1 MPKYR
6 KKYNDKKSLKKY
18 VKSIVAKNIETKTSI
33 FRMTGIA
40 IGASGLAPI
49 TASFNDINIGDNQWE
64 RTGNQVTLTSV
75 KWDMFINGVD
85 ATNSIRMIVYI
96 PKVASAFIQNL
107 PFNGAVDYDSFT
119 VLKDFFIPTSLNGQN
134 CVRRNGYVSFK
145 NRGKS
150 LGMKT
155 TWSGALASGQT
166 KNRVLLYMVS
176 DSLVVPHPEV
186 NGVLHTFYKDA

>member
-1 MPKYR
+1 MPRYR
-6 KKYNDKKSLKKY
+6 RDKKSNLKKL

-33 FRMTGIA
+33 FRMAGIG

-49 TASFNDINIGDNQWE
+49 NASFNDLNIGDNQYE

-75 KWDMFINGVD
+75 KWDMFLTGAD
-85 ATNSIRMIVYI
+85 ATNSIRCIVYI
-96 PKVASAFIQNL
+96 PKNPTVFLAI
-107 PFNGAVDYDSFT
+107 PFNGAVDFDSFT
-119 VLKDFFIPTSLNGQN
+119 VLRDMFICTSNTGNN
-134 CVRRNGYVSFK
+134 CVRRNGYISFK

-155 TWSGALASGQT
+155 QWSGALASGQT